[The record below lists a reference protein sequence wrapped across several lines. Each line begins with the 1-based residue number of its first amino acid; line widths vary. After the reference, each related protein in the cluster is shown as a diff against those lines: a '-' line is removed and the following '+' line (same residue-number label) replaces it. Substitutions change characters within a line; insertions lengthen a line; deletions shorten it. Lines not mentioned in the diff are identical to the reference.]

1 MSILEEIER
10 RERMQRG
17 GVVLGAVAV
26 PAERAATAKKV
37 ADALGITPDMVL
49 ADPSTEQEART
60 KQIMGVLEKAPATR
74 QFLTNPDHAAIAHD
88 QTEALARIEQKAKR
102 VPAGSMDLTPRGEVF
117 GFDYL
122 KAFAE
127 SPAGNLSSGIVE
139 RVPQL
144 AAGLGR
150 TLFGLVD
157 RPADL
162 LAAGAEALGIPTII
176 EFTPKGVKGRMQTP
190 AEKQSLTGGGYAEQ
204 AIRAGEG
211 FKTAYKPGTSW
222 EDVKRQPVTK
232 FLPFA
237 LEQGIVSAPD
247 MAAAVL
253 ALPAY
258 VAARTGE
265 IGGDRATNDGR
276 QEATVEDLFA
286 ALPAAAGSAA
296 LERLGTRGILGLDD
310 ALKGGLKGVPAA
322 VGKASLKEG
331 LTEAGQQVL
340 ESLGATV
347 GTKKGVDGAALL
359 DETLAAA
366 AGGAGFGGVMRAGTG
381 TLEAFSG
388 ESRKA
393 ESAKD
398 DAAKLDDLVQE
409 VSANPLTA
417 RDPEAMRAF
426 LEGVTEGEVHIPA
439 KAVMAYLQARRFD
452 DVDAVL
458 DEWGIADQMQEAMA
472 ADADI
477 VVDTSVYLSKIAP
490 QHHDAFREDLR
501 IGSGSMSLREAA
513 EFDAGRD
520 DGLQD
525 AAQKVLDQS
534 AAELEAAAPA
544 EQVYQTLYGQALDA
558 GYVPDVAR
566 QYAELWAA
574 RYAARAARSPELYAD
589 ALEAFNASQVSV
601 RAAMPE
607 ALNTRRTMLDVVIN
621 ALRVRAKP
629 DAGEALFG
637 PSLLSFVSKQGGIVD
652 TGGELARMDAGTWH
666 IKNKKVGRRKL
677 IRDVKDPTDT
687 VNYGA
692 ERMAEKAF
700 DVGYITEPTEEAL
713 LAAVQEELAGR
724 LQFPSDA
731 QSRTTQAREDFGQA
745 VEQLD
750 EILGRLG
757 LDVGDPQVTNEQ
769 IKAAVEAYAAD
780 PQGAMGYEQVP
791 PDAARALAYDVN
803 LPTDPL
809 FAEAVANTPTAEI
822 TPDGLKITLVR
833 YQKVEQHGD
842 TSVRTGVFYLPK
854 GSSNERHYRK
864 PGPGQYYG
872 GSDRIEGETLIR
884 APLFVKGST
893 GGKAPEAAFIAVKG
907 KAAFEKLVRDVKHVS
922 GGAHVLRKA
931 GLLDEAVSKLLEE
944 YGADS
949 DMAWHLAANSQQ
961 GNQLRYAL
969 QENII
974 AHVVREAGFDAI
986 VGYSRGKNGPFIAE
1000 VFDVREVMYPTP
1012 EGDFEVHGSF
1022 LQRPVTSLFQG
1033 GVDTATNEQA
1043 RPAMSDAPVIGA
1055 SERISTR
1062 QPSTMRAQE
1071 DPLAEVLDVGLEPM
1085 TRNERVLEY
1094 NAELIRTYPGFR
1106 SSANSPEG
1114 VIRDFMNFVE
1124 ANLLWLF
1131 DQVPEETRNRSRL
1144 WYDGGNALA
1153 VRWGERF
1160 GVPPRAVA
1168 AVIASLSPQKDWYQN
1183 VSLAERILDITS
1195 HKGDHVFDEQMAE
1208 TARRIYDK
1216 PAYAPGLDA
1225 ISGKSLNEVDVRVHR
1240 AMWVRIYD
1248 ETYNPRGFR
1257 ITTPEG
1263 DFIGEATGKVS
1274 WGSNVEIAKALAVLA
1289 DTSRENI
1296 SGNMGGKHKVRS
1308 FYNNL
1313 IAPND
1318 GGDVTIDTHAVAAAL
1333 LRPLSGSS
1341 AEVHHNFGSSP
1352 APDQQAPNW
1361 RAAKN
1366 AADFGIQGVYGIY
1379 ADAYRSAA
1387 AARGVLPREMQSIT
1401 WEAIRGL
1408 FEAKAKRAKDENS
1421 LTGQVNAAW
1430 RAFEQGRA
1438 TIDETRRA
1446 IEDLAGGIEAPTWE
1460 GPGGGVSGDAR
1471 PTSYDGE
1478 LAGRS
1483 LPGRSPGG
1491 LGDRGGN
1498 PARTDAEA
1506 QGEVGQASYFQSAQG
1521 NFTGST
1527 ITIDGRTRSVLNS
1540 AGSPIAETEAGLRA
1554 FWAWFGDSQAVDA
1567 SGRPMVLYH
1576 GAPDA
1581 RGLASPDGA
1590 FKSSDQRYG
1599 GDRQGV
1605 HWFTPDRGTARSYA
1619 DPRRAFDYQ
1628 GAEPAVVAVY
1638 LRIENPSR
1646 VDGGGKEWR
1655 EAQAHGKT
1663 TDVIEIAQGAGN
1675 DGVIIRNVKDD
1686 YKNTAK
1692 TKTTTTYAVF
1702 NNTQIK
1708 AAAGNSGA
1716 FDPADPRLFFQPADG
1731 SGMAPRGRIDLMSD
1745 MSRII
1750 TLFESR
1756 DLSTLLHEGGHLWLE
1771 ELRQDAAMG
1780 SVSAAA
1786 ELDII
1791 NNWFD
1796 KNGLVDPV
1804 EQHEAWARATEA
1816 YLMEGKAPSQALR
1829 GAFSKFRSWL
1839 KSIYRTVAGLN
1850 TPINDD
1856 IRGVMDR
1863 LLATDA
1869 EIEAARQSVS
1879 ADPMFTTAMEAG
1891 MTEAEFTAYNKAV
1904 ERSKD
1909 ATHDALLVKVMNA
1922 ITRERTAEWKAE
1934 AEDLRPEAIE
1944 TVDAAPEMRALNWLR
1959 SNRQALSR
1967 EAVIDVLG
1975 DASALALLPKGVPP
1989 LISDK
1994 GGIHPDSLADV
2005 AGYQSGQEML
2015 LGLMSIEAERQA
2027 MKAKN
2032 DKRSV
2037 RTARI
2042 DAEVARIQTER
2053 HGDPFTDGSIQR
2065 EAMDAIHH
2073 ERQGEVLAEELRAL
2087 GRKVGQ
2093 NPTPLQMLREWARA
2107 TVAAKKMRDA
2117 TRTDRYLRAERKA
2130 ANAAQQAAA
2139 KGDNATALKEKQT
2152 QTLNHLLYNESTKAA
2167 AMAERAVK
2175 LFSRYAKA
2183 RTLKGMDQDY
2193 LEQIHALLE
2202 QYDFAPTTLRGA
2214 DRRASLAA
2222 WVQAK
2227 RAANEEV
2234 VISEALLNRAGKTSY
2249 VNMTMEELSG
2259 LYDTV
2264 RSIAKLGTLK
2274 QKLLDGK
2281 EQRDFEA
2288 VIDEAQ
2294 AQTQDLP
2301 TVRDLSIA
2309 NPKENWGALADAALI
2324 KVETVLDWLDRGD
2337 VNGIFNR
2344 LLIRPATDAANLE
2357 GQLREK
2363 ISKAL
2368 GEHREAVPKAQ
2379 RKAWLKA
2386 WTSPLLIEPR
2396 TGQPI
2401 KLQRGDLIAMA
2412 LNVGNTSNLD
2422 KLARGYGWNPDTILN
2437 VLNQNLTK
2445 EEWAYVQ
2452 GVWTTVGSLWPDIVA
2467 TERKMSGVAP
2477 EAVIHQPVVTPFGT
2491 LPGGYYPVVYDY
2503 ERTDKAPEWAA
2514 KEAADMF
2521 NGVFYS
2527 TGTPKGHTQARTGFA
2542 APITLSVSRV
2552 LGGHVNKVIKRIAYA
2567 EFVMSAKKIIED
2579 SRVRQ
2584 IIQAKLGPEYYNLLM
2599 PWLQRQVVDQVV
2611 PSRELEGWEKFIRKA
2626 RVNFQIVA
2634 MGFRVS
2640 TGLAQVAGLTS
2651 SAAVIGPEWVA
2662 KGTAETVRLV
2672 ATGNLDFVFS
2682 RSPEMEQRGRELDRD
2697 LRDAMRD
2704 FEEGQGLLDPIRRA
2718 AFMHIGFM
2726 DRYVVALPTW
2736 LGAYNKAISQGMSE
2750 DDAIAASD
2758 KAVRAS
2764 QGSGRAKDLAA
2775 FQAPNT
2781 EFMKLFTL
2789 FYSYFNVQYQRQR
2802 DAGRMAARGDI
2813 MPALNMS
2820 FWMLIAAPLAG
2831 AILTGDLPDFEDD
2844 EGWLEWGAWKVFA
2857 NMWAGVPLVRDV
2869 TGYLER
2875 KARGKYTEYSPTPL
2889 VGVVGSVEDL
2899 LGDIIKLVKDG
2910 EPGDRWIKHA
2920 IQTPGYFVG
2929 LPTGQPSSTVQYL
2942 FDMIDGDQNPEN
2954 VGEFLYGLAKGPQK
2968 DQE

>member
-1 MSILEEIER
+1 MLYRVQPLVKPDDPDTINMSTGRDGQRRVLSWTSDPRFAEAHADVGRDPALFTEEQIVEAEKTLADTGEVKIGQVTLQWEELEGVQFDTGKPFTVRALAIMDPRAGGFVTDTPSVRAYMEGLNDDR
-10 RERMQRG
+10 REI
-17 GVVLGAVAV
+17 L
-26 PAERAATAKKV
+26 AENA
-37 ADALGITPDMVL
+37 
-49 ADPSTEQEART
+49 
-60 KQIMGVLEKAPATR
+60 
-74 QFLTNPDHAAIAHD
+74 
-88 QTEALARIEQKAKR
+88 AKR
-102 VPAGSMDLTPRGEVF
+102 EDIRGAIVPLDQ
-117 GFDYL
+117 
-122 KAFAE
+122 
-127 SPAGNLSSGIVE
+127 IVWIS
-139 RVPQL
+139 
-144 AAGLGR
+144 
-150 TLFGLVD
+150 D
-157 RPADL
+157 
-162 LAAGAEALGIPTII
+162 
-176 EFTPKGVKGRMQTP
+176 
-190 AEKQSLTGGGYAEQ
+190 
-204 AIRAGEG
+204 RAGQSE
-211 FKTAYKPGTSW
+211 FI
-222 EDVKRQPVTK
+222 VKNDPDNV
-232 FLPFA
+232 FL
-237 LEQGIVSAPD
+237 SA
-247 MAAAVL
+247 
-253 ALPAY
+253 
-258 VAARTGE
+258 
-265 IGGDRATNDGR
+265 DRAT
-276 QEATVEDLFA
+276 
-286 ALPAAAGSAA
+286 
-296 LERLGTRGILGLDD
+296 
-310 ALKGGLKGVPAA
+310 
-322 VGKASLKEG
+322 
-331 LTEAGQQVL
+331 
-340 ESLGATV
+340 
-347 GTKKGVDGAALL
+347 
-359 DETLAAA
+359 
-366 AGGAGFGGVMRAGTG
+366 
-381 TLEAFSG
+381 
-388 ESRKA
+388 
-393 ESAKD
+393 
-398 DAAKLDDLVQE
+398 
-409 VSANPLTA
+409 
-417 RDPEAMRAF
+417 
-426 LEGVTEGEVHIPA
+426 
-439 KAVMAYLQARRFD
+439 
-452 DVDAVL
+452 
-458 DEWGIADQMQEAMA
+458 
-472 ADADI
+472 
-477 VVDTSVYLSKIAP
+477 
-490 QHHDAFREDLR
+490 
-501 IGSGSMSLREAA
+501 
-513 EFDAGRD
+513 
-520 DGLQD
+520 
-525 AAQKVLDQS
+525 
-534 AAELEAAAPA
+534 
-544 EQVYQTLYGQALDA
+544 
-558 GYVPDVAR
+558 
-566 QYAELWAA
+566 
-574 RYAARAARSPELYAD
+574 
-589 ALEAFNASQVSV
+589 
-601 RAAMPE
+601 
-607 ALNTRRTMLDVVIN
+607 
-621 ALRVRAKP
+621 
-629 DAGEALFG
+629 
-637 PSLLSFVSKQGGIVD
+637 
-652 TGGELARMDAGTWH
+652 
-666 IKNKKVGRRKL
+666 
-677 IRDVKDPTDT
+677 
-687 VNYGA
+687 
-692 ERMAEKAF
+692 
-700 DVGYITEPTEEAL
+700 
-713 LAAVQEELAGR
+713 
-724 LQFPSDA
+724 
-731 QSRTTQAREDFGQA
+731 
-745 VEQLD
+745 
-750 EILGRLG
+750 
-757 LDVGDPQVTNEQ
+757 
-769 IKAAVEAYAAD
+769 
-780 PQGAMGYEQVP
+780 
-791 PDAARALAYDVN
+791 
-803 LPTDPL
+803 
-809 FAEAVANTPTAEI
+809 
-822 TPDGLKITLVR
+822 
-833 YQKVEQHGD
+833 
-842 TSVRTGVFYLPK
+842 
-854 GSSNERHYRK
+854 
-864 PGPGQYYG
+864 
-872 GSDRIEGETLIR
+872 
-884 APLFVKGST
+884 
-893 GGKAPEAAFIAVKG
+893 
-907 KAAFEKLVRDVKHVS
+907 
-922 GGAHVLRKA
+922 
-931 GLLDEAVSKLLEE
+931 
-944 YGADS
+944 
-949 DMAWHLAANSQQ
+949 
-961 GNQLRYAL
+961 
-969 QENII
+969 
-974 AHVVREAGFDAI
+974 
-986 VGYSRGKNGPFIAE
+986 
-1000 VFDVREVMYPTP
+1000 
-1012 EGDFEVHGSF
+1012 
-1022 LQRPVTSLFQG
+1022 
-1033 GVDTATNEQA
+1033 
-1043 RPAMSDAPVIGA
+1043 
-1055 SERISTR
+1055 
-1062 QPSTMRAQE
+1062 
-1071 DPLAEVLDVGLEPM
+1071 
-1085 TRNERVLEY
+1085 
-1094 NAELIRTYPGFR
+1094 
-1106 SSANSPEG
+1106 
-1114 VIRDFMNFVE
+1114 
-1124 ANLLWLF
+1124 
-1131 DQVPEETRNRSRL
+1131 
-1144 WYDGGNALA
+1144 
-1153 VRWGERF
+1153 
-1160 GVPPRAVA
+1160 
-1168 AVIASLSPQKDWYQN
+1168 
-1183 VSLAERILDITS
+1183 
-1195 HKGDHVFDEQMAE
+1195 
-1208 TARRIYDK
+1208 
-1216 PAYAPGLDA
+1216 
-1225 ISGKSLNEVDVRVHR
+1225 
-1240 AMWVRIYD
+1240 
-1248 ETYNPRGFR
+1248 
-1257 ITTPEG
+1257 
-1263 DFIGEATGKVS
+1263 
-1274 WGSNVEIAKALAVLA
+1274 
-1289 DTSRENI
+1289 
-1296 SGNMGGKHKVRS
+1296 
-1308 FYNNL
+1308 
-1313 IAPND
+1313 
-1318 GGDVTIDTHAVAAAL
+1318 
-1333 LRPLSGSS
+1333 
-1341 AEVHHNFGSSP
+1341 
-1352 APDQQAPNW
+1352 
-1361 RAAKN
+1361 
-1366 AADFGIQGVYGIY
+1366 
-1379 ADAYRSAA
+1379 
-1387 AARGVLPREMQSIT
+1387 
-1401 WEAIRGL
+1401 
-1408 FEAKAKRAKDENS
+1408 
-1421 LTGQVNAAW
+1421 
-1430 RAFEQGRA
+1430 
-1438 TIDETRRA
+1438 
-1446 IEDLAGGIEAPTWE
+1446 
-1460 GPGGGVSGDAR
+1460 
-1471 PTSYDGE
+1471 
-1478 LAGRS
+1478 
-1483 LPGRSPGG
+1483 
-1491 LGDRGGN
+1491 
-1498 PARTDAEA
+1498 
-1506 QGEVGQASYFQSAQG
+1506 
-1521 NFTGST
+1521 
-1527 ITIDGRTRSVLNS
+1527 
-1540 AGSPIAETEAGLRA
+1540 
-1554 FWAWFGDSQAVDA
+1554 
-1567 SGRPMVLYH
+1567 
-1576 GAPDA
+1576 
-1581 RGLASPDGA
+1581 
-1590 FKSSDQRYG
+1590 
-1599 GDRQGV
+1599 
-1605 HWFTPDRGTARSYA
+1605 DRGT
-1619 DPRRAFDYQ
+1619 
-1628 GAEPAVVAVY
+1628 
-1638 LRIENPSR
+1638 L
-1646 VDGGGKEWR
+1646 
-1655 EAQAHGKT
+1655 
-1663 TDVIEIAQGAGN
+1663 
-1675 DGVIIRNVKDD
+1675 
-1686 YKNTAK
+1686 
-1692 TKTTTTYAVF
+1692 
-1702 NNTQIK
+1702 
-1708 AAAGNSGA
+1708 
-1716 FDPADPRLFFQPADG
+1716 FQPADG

-1804 EQHEAWARATEA
+1804 EQHEAWARAAEA
-1816 YLMEGKAPSQALR
+1816 YLMEGKAPSQALK

-1975 DASALALLPKGVPP
+1975 DASAVALLPKGVPP
-1989 LISDK
+1989 LISEK

-2107 TVAAKKMRDA
+2107 TVAGKKMRDA

-2503 ERTDKAPEWAA
+2503 ERTTQAPEWAA

-2552 LGGHVNKVIKRIAYA
+2552 LGGHVNKVIKRIAYG
-2567 EFVMSAKKIIED
+2567 EFVMSAKKVIED
-2579 SRVRQ
+2579 GRIRQ

-2599 PWLQRQVVDQVV
+2599 PWLQRQVVDQVI
-2611 PSRELEGWEKFIRKA
+2611 PSSELAGVEKFVRKA

-2662 KGTAETVRLV
+2662 KGMSETVRLV

-2704 FEEGQGLLDPIRRA
+2704 FEDGEGLLDPIRRA

-2726 DRYVVALPTW
+2726 DRYIVAMPTW
-2736 LGAYNKAISQGMSE
+2736 LGAYNKAISQGLSE

-2775 FQAPNT
+2775 IQAPNS

-2802 DAGRMAARGDI
+2802 DIGRAAARGDI
-2813 MPALNMS
+2813 VPALNMT

-2831 AILTGDLPDFEDD
+2831 AIMTGDLPDFEDD
-2844 EGWLEWGAWKVFA
+2844 EGWLEWAAYKVFG
-2857 NMWAGVPLVRDV
+2857 NMWAGVPLLRDV
-2869 TGYLER
+2869 TGYIER

-2889 VGVVGSVEDL
+2889 VGVVDSVEDL

>member
-1 MSILEEIER
+1 MASVESHGETVVPENLWDGLDDAKAAASDASLNASWKLDPER
-10 RERMQRG
+10 QAKVQALARQM
-17 GVVLGAVAV
+17 GVA
-26 PAERAATAKKV
+26 PATADTEFDQL
-37 ADALGITPDMVL
+37 DAMRKR
-49 ADPSTEQEART
+49 EAAAAL
-60 KQIMGVLEKAPATR
+60 LEKAPATR

-102 VPAGSMDLTPRGEVF
+102 TPAGSIDLIPRGEVF

-127 SPAGNLSSGIVE
+127 SPVGNLSSGIVE
-139 RVPQL
+139 RAPQL

-162 LAAGAEALGIPTII
+162 LASGAEALGIPTII
-176 EFTPKGVKGRMQTP
+176 DFTPQGVKGRMQTA
-190 AEKQSLTGGGYAEQ
+190 AERQSLTGGGYAEQ

-211 FKTAYKPGTSW
+211 FKTAYKPGASW

-265 IGGDRATNDGR
+265 IGVVRATNDGR

-296 LERLGTRGILGLDD
+296 LERLGTRGIIGLDD

-366 AGGAGFGGVMRAGTG
+366 AGGAGFGGVVRAGTG

-398 DAAKLDDLVQE
+398 DAEKLDDLVQE
-409 VSANPLTA
+409 VTANPLTA
-417 RDPEAMRAF
+417 RDPEAMKAF
-426 LEGVTEGEVHIPA
+426 LDGVTDGEVHIPA

-501 IGSGSMSLREAA
+501 VGSGSMSLREAA

-520 DGLQD
+520 GGLQD

-534 AAELEAAAPA
+534 AAEQEAAAPA
-544 EQVYQTLYGQALDA
+544 EKVYQTLYGQALEA

-574 RYAARAARSPELYAD
+574 RYNARAARSPDLYAN
-589 ALEAFNASQVSV
+589 ALDAFNASKVSV
-601 RAAMPE
+601 RADMPE
-607 ALNTRRTMLDVVIN
+607 ALKTRIDKIDVVIN
-621 ALRVRAKP
+621 ALRARAKP
-629 DAGEALFG
+629 DAGEALLG
-637 PSLLSFVSKQGGIVD
+637 PSLLTFVSKQGGIVD
-652 TGGELARMDAGTWH
+652 PGGELAGMDAGTWH
-666 IKNKKVGRRKL
+666 KGKVGKRKI
-677 IRDVKDPTDT
+677 IRDVKDPADA
-687 VNYGA
+687 VNHGPERVA
-692 ERMAEKAF
+692 ERAF
-700 DVGYITEPTEEAL
+700 DAGYITEPTQEAL
-713 LAAVQEELAGR
+713 LAAVREELAGR

-731 QSRTTQAREDFGQA
+731 RNQTTQAREDFGQA
-745 VEQLD
+745 VDQLD

-757 LDVGDPQVTNEQ
+757 LDVDTATNEQ

-780 PQGAMGYEQVP
+780 PQGAMGYEQ
-791 PDAARALAYDVN
+791 
-803 LPTDPL
+803 
-809 FAEAVANTPTAEI
+809 
-822 TPDGLKITLVR
+822 
-833 YQKVEQHGD
+833 
-842 TSVRTGVFYLPK
+842 
-854 GSSNERHYRK
+854 
-864 PGPGQYYG
+864 
-872 GSDRIEGETLIR
+872 
-884 APLFVKGST
+884 
-893 GGKAPEAAFIAVKG
+893 
-907 KAAFEKLVRDVKHVS
+907 
-922 GGAHVLRKA
+922 
-931 GLLDEAVSKLLEE
+931 
-944 YGADS
+944 
-949 DMAWHLAANSQQ
+949 
-961 GNQLRYAL
+961 
-969 QENII
+969 
-974 AHVVREAGFDAI
+974 
-986 VGYSRGKNGPFIAE
+986 
-1000 VFDVREVMYPTP
+1000 
-1012 EGDFEVHGSF
+1012 
-1022 LQRPVTSLFQG
+1022 
-1033 GVDTATNEQA
+1033 
-1043 RPAMSDAPVIGA
+1043 
-1055 SERISTR
+1055 
-1062 QPSTMRAQE
+1062 
-1071 DPLAEVLDVGLEPM
+1071 
-1085 TRNERVLEY
+1085 
-1094 NAELIRTYPGFR
+1094 
-1106 SSANSPEG
+1106 
-1114 VIRDFMNFVE
+1114 
-1124 ANLLWLF
+1124 
-1131 DQVPEETRNRSRL
+1131 
-1144 WYDGGNALA
+1144 
-1153 VRWGERF
+1153 
-1160 GVPPRAVA
+1160 
-1168 AVIASLSPQKDWYQN
+1168 
-1183 VSLAERILDITS
+1183 
-1195 HKGDHVFDEQMAE
+1195 
-1208 TARRIYDK
+1208 
-1216 PAYAPGLDA
+1216 
-1225 ISGKSLNEVDVRVHR
+1225 
-1240 AMWVRIYD
+1240 
-1248 ETYNPRGFR
+1248 
-1257 ITTPEG
+1257 
-1263 DFIGEATGKVS
+1263 
-1274 WGSNVEIAKALAVLA
+1274 
-1289 DTSRENI
+1289 
-1296 SGNMGGKHKVRS
+1296 
-1308 FYNNL
+1308 
-1313 IAPND
+1313 
-1318 GGDVTIDTHAVAAAL
+1318 
-1333 LRPLSGSS
+1333 
-1341 AEVHHNFGSSP
+1341 
-1352 APDQQAPNW
+1352 
-1361 RAAKN
+1361 
-1366 AADFGIQGVYGIY
+1366 
-1379 ADAYRSAA
+1379 
-1387 AARGVLPREMQSIT
+1387 
-1401 WEAIRGL
+1401 
-1408 FEAKAKRAKDENS
+1408 
-1421 LTGQVNAAW
+1421 
-1430 RAFEQGRA
+1430 
-1438 TIDETRRA
+1438 
-1446 IEDLAGGIEAPTWE
+1446 
-1460 GPGGGVSGDAR
+1460 
-1471 PTSYDGE
+1471 
-1478 LAGRS
+1478 
-1483 LPGRSPGG
+1483 
-1491 LGDRGGN
+1491 
-1498 PARTDAEA
+1498 EA
-1506 QGEVGQASYFQSAQG
+1506 QGEIQRVLDAAAADGNQQQVAGFGRASRWLIDQAAAAGFDVGGYEHTIDTSAVRHIFKSHGNPAVEASRGQVAVTEADILSIPSLLAAPDAVVFGTQSKMGRDQIVYLKAMPD
-1521 NFTGST
+1521 GST
-1527 ITIDGRTRSVLNS
+1527 IYLEEMRNRRGQLNAVSMRKYPPAMNADSILATLDPNVRNNRGAEIKIVDVPPGAKAVETGQSFDQS
-1540 AGSPIAETEAGLRA
+1540 AYHGSPHVFDRFSTDAMGTGEGAQAYGWGLYFAGRKAIAEHYRNKLAKGSLTFPDDHPLGGVIYRDEQQLAA
-1554 FWAWFGDSQAVDA
+1554 AVDQIIEADGETSATRPETARELYHQSYGEIIANAVAVMDDPVDPQDMPAIIRDIGANEADNVRRMARESGEDLSATAQAIEADYAAAGRVFERLLADGIKKA
-1567 SGRPMVLYH
+1567 SGRLYQVDIPEDNEYLLWD
-1576 GAPDA
+1576 APLNEQPEKVRAALSEAGIAVDDNEIRDFDNALVAALVGDGSTDLPKQPQNPSGEDIYRQLSRAQGGDA
-1581 RGLASPDGA
+1581 RASKALLTSGIAGIKFLDGA
-1590 FKSSDQRYG
+1590 SRAA
-1599 GDRQGV
+1599 GD
-1605 HWFTPDRGTARSYA
+1605 GTYNYVV
-1619 DPRRAFDYQ
+1619 FDD
-1628 GAEPAVVAVY
+1628 
-1638 LRIENPSR
+1638 SR
-1646 VDGGGKEWR
+1646 V
-1655 EAQAHGKT
+1655 
-1663 TDVIEIAQGAGN
+1663 
-1675 DGVIIRNVKDD
+1675 
-1686 YKNTAK
+1686 
-1692 TKTTTTYAVF
+1692 
-1702 NNTQIK
+1702 QIT
-1708 AAAGNSGA
+1708 SYE
-1716 FDPADPRLFFQPADG
+1716 QPADG

-1745 MSRII
+1745 GSRII
-1750 TLFESR
+1750 TMFESR

-1780 SVSAAA
+1780 SAGAMA

-1791 NNWFD
+1791 NDWFA

-1804 EQHEAWARATEA
+1804 DQHEAWARASEA
-1816 YLMEGKAPSQALR
+1816 YLMEGKAPSQALKP
-1829 GAFSKFRSWL
+1829 AFSRFRSWL
-1839 KSIYRTVAGLN
+1839 LSIYRTVAGLN

-1869 EIEAARQSVS
+1869 EIVAARQSAS
-1879 ADPMFTTAMEAG
+1879 ADPMFTTATEAG

-1904 ERSKD
+1904 ARSKD
-1909 ATHDALLVKVMNA
+1909 AAHDGLLVKVMNA

-1934 AEDLRPEAIE
+1934 AGALRPEAVE

-1975 DASALALLPKGVPP
+1975 DASALAMLPKGVPP

-1994 GGIHPDSLADV
+1994 AGIHPDSLADV

-2027 MKAKN
+2027 MKAKD

-2037 RTARI
+2037 RAARI
-2042 DAEVARIQTER
+2042 DAEVKRIQTER
-2053 HGDPFTDGSIQR
+2053 HGDPFTDGSIER

-2073 ERQGEVLAEELRAL
+2073 ERQGEVLAEEIRAL

-2107 TVAAKKMRDA
+2107 TVAGKKMRDA

-2193 LEQIHALLE
+2193 LEQIQGLLE
-2202 QYDFAPTTLRGA
+2202 QYDFAATTLRGA

-2222 WVQAK
+2222 WVKAK
-2227 RAANEEV
+2227 QDAGEEV
-2234 VISEALLNRAGKTSY
+2234 LVPEALLTRATKTSY
-2249 VNMTMEELSG
+2249 VNMTMEELTG
-2259 LYDTV
+2259 LYDAV
-2264 RSIAKLGTLK
+2264 RSIAHLGRLK

-2288 VIDEAQ
+2288 VIDEVTS
-2294 AQTQDLP
+2294 QTQDLP
-2301 TVRDLSIA
+2301 TVRDLAIA

-2324 KVETVLDWLDRGD
+2324 KVETMLDWLDRGD
-2337 VNGIFNR
+2337 VNGVFNR

-2386 WTSPLLIEPR
+2386 WTSPLLLEPR
-2396 TGQPI
+2396 TGQPL

-2412 LNVGNTSNLD
+2412 LNVGNASNLD

-2452 GVWTTVGSLWPDIVA
+2452 NVWTTVGSLWPDIAA
-2467 TERKMSGVAP
+2467 TERKLTGVEP
-2477 EAVIHQPVVTPFGT
+2477 EAVIPQAVVTSFGT
-2491 LPGGYYPVVYDY
+2491 IPGGYYPVVYDY
-2503 ERTDKAPEWAA
+2503 ERTTEAPEWAA

-2579 SRVRQ
+2579 GRIRQ

-2611 PSRELEGWEKFIRKA
+2611 PSRELAGVEKFVRKA

-2662 KGTAETVRLV
+2662 KGMSEAVRMM
-2672 ATGNLDFVFS
+2672 ATDGNFDFVFS

-2704 FEEGQGLLDPIRRA
+2704 FEDGEGLLDPIRRA
-2718 AFMHIGFM
+2718 AFAHIGFM
-2726 DRYVVALPTW
+2726 DRYVVAIPTW
-2736 LGAYNKAISQGMSE
+2736 LGAYNKAKSQHMSE
-2750 DDAIAASD
+2750 DDASAAAD
-2758 KAVRAS
+2758 KAVRSS

-2775 FQAPNT
+2775 IQAPNS

-2802 DAGRMAARGDI
+2802 DIGRMAARGDI
-2813 MPALNMS
+2813 VPALNMS
-2820 FWMLIAAPLAG
+2820 FWMLIMAPLAS
-2831 AILTGDLPDFEDD
+2831 AIMTGDLPDFEDD
-2844 EGWLEWGAWKVFA
+2844 EGWLEWAAWKVFG

-2869 TGYLER
+2869 TGYIER
-2875 KARGKYTEYSPTPL
+2875 KGRGIYTEYSPTPL
-2889 VGVVGSVEDL
+2889 VGVVGSVEDT

-2929 LPTGQPSSTVQYL
+2929 LPTGQASSTVQYL